1 MENRNSLVVLLALTC
16 IACSSPSKGTT
27 YFEREIEPILL
38 SSCSS
43 SVSGCHLN
51 DGNGMAQGNL
61 DLSTF
66 KDVQRRK
73 DVLQRYGAFPEPMLL
88 MKAVASTDLVVSY
101 KDEFF
106 PLEIAHGGGAI
117 LRPGGDAYLTLKQW
131 LDNGATE
138 NGLPP
143 VNRGAT
149 NKGDCITALPAG
161 LDPAQVDGTVSAFQQ
176 FDAAQDILVQR
187 CAGNACHGSVKADY
201 QLTCG
206 SSDDQ
211 KRANFLMTQAFI
223 ATNVDD
229 SPILEKGLNP
239 SQGGSFHSGG
249 NFFESRTDDEYQ
261 VIRSWAEN
269 AGPLEQSEQSV
280 ARQFFDSKVM
290 PILLQRG
297 CAAQACHSPIVP
309 FKLNLRPG
317 SLGFISPFSL
327 DINYKEAK
335 KFLGVGSSLPT
346 AGRLIA
352 KNVVSSKHGITH
364 RAGPVLE
371 TPGAFDE
378 PASCV
383 APYDS
388 ESASALCTIV
398 RWHRLERDNL
408 PPEHHSDL
416 SEGARIPLAYIQRPP
431 DAMRF
436 VDFSQFRPG
445 ANLLLGSVLLGSDA
459 DIQSASPGLSLLD
472 SCPGVPANRAQVDV
486 RGPES
491 SYDGTRIIFSM
502 RIGESDGLNLYE
514 VGVDGTGCQKL
525 TADGGTMRNGI
536 KIEYFDPFYFDD
548 HGEEWIVYASTIG
561 GDDGPVRTPKTFL
574 PGTDIWRR
582 PRSGGV
588 PERMTFLRGV
598 EAQPYAMNNGMTSMI
613 VEKSSAEYYQ
623 IGARRINWDL
633 SDYHPLLG
641 QRSQSFQGRGGYI
654 PGQEPADA
662 VMLASIGYSQV
673 TEVRQALNGNFLV
686 ILADAGSYGK
696 GGALG
701 IFNRSLGPFEMGRDD
716 PGFVKSLNIVP
727 DAIGRMG
734 ESSGAYRSPY
744 PLPDNRIM
752 ASFVASVDIGQTQAQ
767 RFELVIVD
775 PRDGVR
781 ESLLTSSDSI
791 VEAILVMPRPPPKPF
806 TRPSNNAD
814 IPLSEAYA
822 TLHYTDLPLLAT
834 IQGSNDRRGRLIEDL
849 RRAKTVRYFT
859 QETPPSSCTSS
870 AHPDCSDKLS
880 GSEQV
885 YESRVDIGS
894 APLASDGS
902 VYIRVPTKVPLFLE
916 LLDESG
922 TPIFR
927 MEEETQFGANEN
939 INLAVPERA
948 YSTLCAVCHGSISGR
963 DLDIVVDVDV
973 ITTAS
978 QTAAH
983 AAGIQDLR

>member
-1 MENRNSLVVLLALTC
+1 MKVGNILVLLLALAYF
-16 IACSSPSKGTT
+16 ACSSPSKGTT

-43 SVSGCHLN
+43 SVSGCHLDN
-51 DGNGMAQGNL
+51 GSGMAQGNL

-88 MKAVASTDLVVSY
+88 MKAVASKDLVVSY

-106 PLEIAHGGGAI
+106 PLEIAHAGGSV
-117 LRPGGDAYLTLKQW
+117 LTPGGDAYLTLKQW

-143 VNRGAT
+143 VNQGT
-149 NKGDCITALPAG
+149 SNVGSCITTLPIG
-161 LDPAQVDGTVSAFQQ
+161 LDPAQVDGAAPAFQQ
-176 FDAAQDILVQR
+176 FGAAQDILVDQ
-187 CAGNACHGSVKADY
+187 CGGNACHGSVKADY

-206 SSDDQ
+206 TTDQQ
-211 KRANFLMTQAFI
+211 KRSNFLMTRAFI

-229 SPILEKGLNP
+229 SPILEKGLAP
-239 SQGGSFHSGG
+239 AQGGSFHSGG
-249 NFFESRTDDEYQ
+249 IFFETRTDDDYK
-261 VIRSWAEN
+261 VIRSWAET
-269 AGPLEQSEQSV
+269 AGTMEEAEHSV
-280 ARQFFDSKVM
+280 ARQFFDTEVM
-290 PILLQRG
+290 PIFLQRG

-317 SLGFISPFSL
+317 SLGFFSPFSL
-327 DINYKEAK
+327 DINYKESK
-335 KFLGVGSSLPT
+335 KFLGVGSTQPT
-346 AGRLIA
+346 AGRLMA
-352 KNVVSSKHGITH
+352 KNIVASKHGIAH

-371 TPGAFDE
+371 TPGAFSE
-378 PASCV
+378 PESC
-383 APYDS
+383 AEPYNA
-388 ESASALCTIV
+388 ENASALCTIV
-398 RWHRLERDNL
+398 QWHRLERAAL
-408 PPEHHSDL
+408 AAEHLSDL
-416 SEGARIPLAYIQRPP
+416 SEGTSNPLVYIQRPP

-445 ANLLLGSVLLGSDA
+445 ADLLRGSVQMGGA
-459 DIQSASPGLSLLD
+459 ANIQSANPGVSLLD
-472 SCPGVPANRAQVDV
+472 SCPGVPASRANVDV

-491 SYDGTRIIFSM
+491 SYDGKRILFAM
-502 RIGESDGLNLYE
+502 RVGESDGLNLYE

-525 TADGGTMRNGI
+525 TTDGGTMRNGI

-548 HGEEWIVYASTIG
+548 HGEEWVVYASTIG
-561 GDDGPVRTPKTFL
+561 GDAGPVRTPKTFL

-582 PRSGGV
+582 PRNGGT

-641 QRSQSFQGRGGYI
+641 QRSQGFQGRGGYI

-662 VMLASIGYSQV
+662 EILASIGYSQI

-686 ILADAGSYGK
+686 VLADAGSYGK

-701 IFNRSLGPFEMGRDD
+701 VFNRSIGPFEMGRED
-716 PGFVKSLNIVP
+716 PGFVKSMTILP

-734 ESSGAYRSPY
+734 ETSGAYRSPY
-744 PLPDNRIM
+744 PLPDNKIM
-752 ASFVASVDIGQTQAQ
+752 ASFIASVDIGQTQAQ
-767 RFELVIVD
+767 RFELVTVD
-775 PRDGVR
+775 PRDGSR
-781 ESLLTSSDSI
+781 EILLTSSDSI
-791 VEAILVMPRPPPKPF
+791 VEAILVLPRPPPKPF
-806 TRPSNNAD
+806 IRTANNTD
-814 IPLSEAYA
+814 IPRSESYA

-834 IQGSNDRRGRLIEDL
+834 IQGSNDRRGRRIEDL
-849 RRAKTVRYFT
+849 RRARTVRYFT
-859 QETPPSSCTSS
+859 QEAPPNSCTTS
-870 AHPDCSDKLS
+870 AHPDCSGKLS
-880 GSEQV
+880 GTEQV
-885 YESRVDIGS
+885 YESRVEVGS
-894 APLASDGS
+894 APLAEDGS
-902 VYIRVPTKVPLFLE
+902 VYLRVPTKIPLFLE
-916 LLDESG
+916 LLDEAG

-927 MEEETQFGANEN
+927 MEEETQFAANEN